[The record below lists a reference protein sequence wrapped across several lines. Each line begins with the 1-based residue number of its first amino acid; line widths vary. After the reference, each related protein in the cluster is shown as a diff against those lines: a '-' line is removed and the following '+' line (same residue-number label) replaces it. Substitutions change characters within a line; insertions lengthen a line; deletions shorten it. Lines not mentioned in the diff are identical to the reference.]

1 MVGFASLYPPYGSS
15 SDDEV
20 NEGKDARMFAY
31 IVRRLF
37 LMLLTLVGISIVI
50 FLLLRIVPG
59 NIVDILFAA
68 AGYVDPADKANLERQ
83 LGVDQPLVVQ
93 YLHWIGGLLHGD
105 LGYSYVS
112 EKPALDEILPRIP
125 ITARLAGL
133 ALLFSAS
140 VGIPLG
146 VLSAVNQGSKLD
158 YALRVVSLSGLS
170 LPSFWLGLLILTASV
185 AMFGSIPIFN
195 PDPKTWGELFATY
208 CIPAMAVGFR
218 SSALT
223 MRITR
228 SSMLE
233 VLRQDYIRTARA
245 KGASEVS
252 VNFHHALK
260 NAILPVITVVGIEAA
275 FLIGGLIVTE
285 TVFNIPGV
293 ARFLVEAIRWRD
305 YPIVQNLVMLIAVVV
320 VSANFIVDMLY
331 AVFDPRIRYS
341 D

>member
-1 MVGFASLYPPYGSS
+1 ML
-15 SDDEV
+15 
-20 NEGKDARMFAY
+20 AY
-31 IVRRLF
+31 IVRRLG
-37 LMLLTLVGISIVI
+37 LMLVTLFGISIVV
-50 FLLLRIVPG
+50 FFLLRIVPG
-59 NIVDILFAA
+59 NIVDILFDA
-68 AGYVDPADKANLERQ
+68 AGFVDPADKANLERE
-83 LGVDQPLVVQ
+83 LGIDQPLVLQ
-93 YLHWIGGLLHGD
+93 YLHWIGGLLRGD

-112 EKPALDEILPRIP
+112 EKPALEEILPRIP

-140 VGIPLG
+140 IGIPLG
-146 VLSAVNQGSKLD
+146 VISAVYQGSRVD

-170 LPSFWLGLLILTASV
+170 LPSFWLGLLILMASV
-185 AMFGSIPIFN
+185 ALFGSIPIFN
-195 PDPKTWGELFATY
+195 PNPSTFGEMFATY
-208 CIPAMAVGFR
+208 CLPALAVAFR

-245 KGASEVS
+245 KGASEAS

-305 YPIVQNLVMLIAVVV
+305 YPIVQNLVMFIAIVVV
-320 VSANFIVDMLY
+320 AANFTVDMLY
-331 AVFDPRIRYS
+331 AVFDPRIRYT

>member
-1 MVGFASLYPPYGSS
+1 
-15 SDDEV
+15 
-20 NEGKDARMFAY
+20 MFAY

-37 LMLLTLVGISIVI
+37 LMLLTLLGISIVI
-50 FLLLRIVPG
+50 FFLLRIVPG

-68 AGYVDPADKANLERQ
+68 AGYVDPADKAALERQ

-146 VLSAVNQGSKLD
+146 VLSAVNQGSRLD

-185 AMFGSIPIFN
+185 AMFGDIPIFN

-208 CIPAMAVGFR
+208 AIPAMAVGFR

-245 KGASEVS
+245 KGASESS

-305 YPIVQNLVMLIAVVV
+305 YPIVQNLVMFIAVVV
-320 VSANFIVDMLY
+320 VITNFIVDMLY

>member
-1 MVGFASLYPPYGSS
+1 
-15 SDDEV
+15 
-20 NEGKDARMFAY
+20 MFAY

-37 LMLLTLVGISIVI
+37 LMLITLFGISVI
-50 FLLLRIVPG
+50 IFVLLRVVPG

-68 AGYVDPADKANLERQ
+68 AGYVDPADKANLERE
-83 LGVDQPLVVQ
+83 LGLNQPIVVQ
-93 YLHWIGGLLHGD
+93 YLSWIGGLLHGD

-140 VGIPLG
+140 IGIPLG
-146 VLSAVNQGSKLD
+146 VISAVHQGSRLD

-170 LPSFWLGLLILTASV
+170 LPSFWLGLLILMASV
-185 AMFGSIPIFN
+185 SMFGTMPIFN
-195 PDPKTWGELFATY
+195 PNPKTWFEAFTIYAV
-208 CIPAMAVGFR
+208 PAAAVGFR
-218 SSALT
+218 SAALT

-233 VLRQDYIRTARA
+233 ILRQDYIRTARA
-245 KGASEVS
+245 KGASEAS
-252 VNFHHALK
+252 VNYHHALK
-260 NAILPVITVVGIEAA
+260 NAVLPVITVIGIEAA

-285 TVFNIPGV
+285 TVFNIPGI
-293 ARFLVEAIRWRD
+293 ARFLVEALRWRD
-305 YPIVQNLVMLIAVVV
+305 YPIVQNLVMFIAVVV
-320 VSANFIVDMLY
+320 VVMNFIVDMLY
-331 AVFDPRIRYS
+331 AAIDPRIRFG

>member
-1 MVGFASLYPPYGSS
+1 
-15 SDDEV
+15 
-20 NEGKDARMFAY
+20 MFAY

-37 LMLLTLVGISIVI
+37 LMLLTLLGISIVI
-50 FLLLRIVPG
+50 FFLLRIVPG

-68 AGYVDPADKANLERQ
+68 AGYVDPADKAALERQ

-146 VLSAVNQGSKLD
+146 VLSAVNQGSRLD

-185 AMFGSIPIFN
+185 AMFGDIPIFN
-195 PDPKTWGELFATY
+195 SDPKTWGELFATY
-208 CIPAMAVGFR
+208 AIPAMAVGFR

-245 KGASEVS
+245 KGASESS

-305 YPIVQNLVMLIAVVV
+305 YPIVQNLVMFIAVVV
-320 VSANFIVDMLY
+320 VTANFIVDMLY

>member
-1 MVGFASLYPPYGSS
+1 V
-15 SDDEV
+15 
-20 NEGKDARMFAY
+20 FAY
-31 IVRRLF
+31 LVRRLA
-37 LMLLTLVGISIVI
+37 LMLVTLIGISIVI
-50 FLLLRIVPG
+50 FILLRIVPG
-59 NIVDILFAA
+59 NIVDILFDA
-68 AGYVDPADKANLERQ
+68 AGFVDPSDKADLERE
-83 LGVDQPLVVQ
+83 LGIDQPLVVQ
-93 YLHWIGGLLHGD
+93 YLHWIWGLLHGD

-112 EKPALDEILPRIP
+112 EKPALQEILPRIP
-125 ITARLAGL
+125 ITAKLAGL

-170 LPSFWLGLLILTASV
+170 LPSFWLGLLILMASV
-185 AMFGSIPIFN
+185 SLFDVMPIFN
-195 PDPKTWGELFATY
+195 PNPKTFAEAFATY
-208 CIPAMAVGFR
+208 VIPAMAVGFR

-245 KGASEVS
+245 KGATEAS

-260 NAILPVITVVGIEAA
+260 NAILPVITVIGIEAA

-320 VSANFIVDMLY
+320 VFANFTVDMLY
-331 AVFDPRIRYS
+331 AVFDPRIRYT

>member
-1 MVGFASLYPPYGSS
+1 V
-15 SDDEV
+15 
-20 NEGKDARMFAY
+20 FAY
-31 IVRRLF
+31 IVRRLA
-37 LMLLTLVGISIVI
+37 LMLVTLLGISIII
-50 FLLLRIVPG
+50 FVLLRVVPG
-59 NIVDILFAA
+59 NIVDILFDA
-68 AGYVDPADKANLERQ
+68 AGFVDPADKANLERE
-83 LGVDQPLVVQ
+83 LGLNQPIVVQ
-93 YLHWIGGLLHGD
+93 YLRWIGGLLHGD

-140 VGIPLG
+140 IGIPLG
-146 VLSAVNQGSKLD
+146 VISAVHQGTRLD

-170 LPSFWLGLLILTASV
+170 LPSFWLGLLILMASV
-185 AMFGSIPIFN
+185 SLFGSMPIFN
-195 PDPKTWGELFATY
+195 PNPKTWTEALAMY
-208 CIPAMAVGFR
+208 CVPAMAVGFR
-218 SSALT
+218 SAALT

-233 VLRQDYIRTARA
+233 ILRQDYIRTARA
-245 KGASEVS
+245 KGASEAS
-252 VNFHHALK
+252 VNYRHALK
-260 NAILPVITVVGIEAA
+260 NAILPVITVIGIEAA

-320 VSANFIVDMLY
+320 VTANFTVDMLY
-331 AVFDPRIRYS
+331 AVLDPRIRYT

>member
-1 MVGFASLYPPYGSS
+1 V
-15 SDDEV
+15 
-20 NEGKDARMFAY
+20 FAY
-31 IVRRLF
+31 IVRRLV
-37 LMLLTLVGISIVI
+37 LMLVTLFGISVI
-50 FLLLRIVPG
+50 IFVLLRVVPG

-68 AGYVDPADKANLERQ
+68 AGYVDQADKANLERE
-83 LGVDQPLVVQ
+83 LGLDQPIVLQ
-93 YLHWIGGLLHGD
+93 YLKWIGGLLHGD

-125 ITARLAGL
+125 ITAKLAGL

-140 VGIPLG
+140 MGIPLG
-146 VLSAVNQGSKLD
+146 VISAVKQGTRLD
-158 YALRVVSLSGLS
+158 YVLRVVSLSGLS
-170 LPSFWLGLLILTASV
+170 LPSFWLGLLILMASV
-185 AMFGSIPIFN
+185 TLFGSMPLFN
-195 PDPKTWGELFATY
+195 PNPKTWTEALAIY
-208 CIPAMAVGFR
+208 CVPALAVAFR
-218 SSALT
+218 SAALT

-245 KGASEVS
+245 KGASNAS

-260 NAILPVITVVGIEAA
+260 NAVLPVITVIGIEAA

-320 VSANFIVDMLY
+320 VLANFTVDMLY
-331 AVFDPRIRYS
+331 AAIDPRIRYS